1 MKLARLKWITLG
13 MFAAGSTVAGTM
25 AVSDASVRTSSPD
38 AAATVAWDGA
48 SEFSTLTGF
57 RAQDAAPRFL
67 KGWGQPIDPD
77 GDCSFDLE
85 NGRLTIKVPGKGHG
99 LEAEGGTL
107 NAPRVLR
114 DIEGDFIADL
124 EVGGNLK
131 PDGPSPN
138 PNYFPFVGAGLLLW
152 NDEGNYIRLERAA
165 IVRNAQL
172 VPYVLFQERKNRRRV
187 PPDGGIAAPSGSTL
201 LRLERKGDL
210 ISAAVSAN
218 GTEWRAFP
226 PRTVNFPAKV
236 KLGVAA
242 ITSSNEPFT
251 VTLTKFRVLR
261 PE

>member
-1 MKLARLKWITLG
+1 M
-13 MFAAGSTVAGTM
+13 
-25 AVSDASVRTSSPD
+25 
-38 AAATVAWDGA
+38 
-48 SEFSTLTGF
+48 
-57 RAQDAAPRFL
+57 
-67 KGWGQPIDPD
+67 
-77 GDCSFDLE
+77 
-85 NGRLTIKVPGKGHG
+85 PGKGHG

-131 PDGPSPN
+131 PEGPSPN
-138 PNYFPFVGAGLLLW
+138 PNFFPFVGAGLLLW

-165 IVRNAQL
+165 IVRNGQL

-187 PPDGGIAAPSGSTL
+187 PPDGGLPAPSGPTL

-210 ISAAVSAN
+210 ISACVSAN

-226 PRTVNFPAKV
+226 PRTVNFPGKV

-251 VTLTKFRVLR
+251 VTLTNFRVLR